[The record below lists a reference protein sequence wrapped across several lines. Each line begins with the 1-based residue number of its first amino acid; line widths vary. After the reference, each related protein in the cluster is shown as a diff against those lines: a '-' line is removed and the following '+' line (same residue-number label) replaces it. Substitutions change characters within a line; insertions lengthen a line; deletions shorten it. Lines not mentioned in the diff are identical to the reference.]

1 MKALETM
8 NTHCGVTNHN
18 LIEIF
23 LKVLENKGNDFSR
36 EFVRRVR
43 MYIKAPEFAEFFNF
57 LLINAAGGRIH
68 IKSSVVD
75 NAIDYII
82 NNYER
87 EIDDD
92 DRISDKEKTKQ
103 QMRTYMYTYQNLLTA
118 HIEAHHLFEQPTVGF
133 SRTKIHN

>member
-1 MKALETM
+1 MKAFETM
-8 NTHCGVTNHN
+8 STHCGAINRN
-18 LIEIF
+18 LVEIF
-23 LKVLENKGNDFSR
+23 LEVLENNGNDFSR

-75 NAIDYII
+75 NAIDCII

-92 DRISDKEKTKQ
+92 NRISDKEKTKQ
-103 QMRTYMYTYQNLLTA
+103 QMRTYMYTYQKLLLA
-118 HIEAHHLFEQPTVGF
+118 HIEAHHLFEQPTIGF